1 MDRYP
6 YLGTLYYLTS
16 VYLRGIGAL
25 FIFFLHNFIY
35 TSQNTPIKFLA
46 PLPGRSF
53 CIDIDNNALD
63 ITLDQ
68 FFLFNTFYLF
78 YLFYIRACY
87 LVFTVCL
94 WFQEVNL
101 HAYEDRVK
109 AN

>member
-1 MDRYP
+1 M
-6 YLGTLYYLTS
+6 
-16 VYLRGIGAL
+16 
-25 FIFFLHNFIY
+25 
-35 TSQNTPIKFLA
+35 PIKFLA

-68 FFLFNTFYLF
+68 FFLFYP
-78 YLFYIRACY
+78 FYIRACY
-87 LVFTVCL
+87 LGSTVCL

>member
-1 MDRYP
+1 MTRA
-6 YLGTLYYLTS
+6 LAH
-16 VYLRGIGAL
+16 IGV
-25 FIFFLHNFIY
+25 HIY
-35 TSQNTPIKFLA
+35 TPRFRPIKFLA

-68 FFLFNTFYLF
+68 FFFISYILFILF
-78 YLFYIRACY
+78 YFILFYPFYIRSCY
-87 LVFTVCL
+87 LVSIVCL

>member
-1 MDRYP
+1 MYSF
-6 YLGTLYYLTS
+6 Y
-16 VYLRGIGAL
+16 I
-25 FIFFLHNFIY
+25 FLHNFIY
-35 TSQNTPIKFLA
+35 TSQNTLIKFLA

-53 CIDIDNNALD
+53 CIDIENNALD

-78 YLFYIRACY
+78 IYFLFYPFYICACY
-87 LVFTVCL
+87 LVSTVCL

-109 AN
+109 VN

>member
-1 MDRYP
+1 M
-6 YLGTLYYLTS
+6 
-16 VYLRGIGAL
+16 
-25 FIFFLHNFIY
+25 
-35 TSQNTPIKFLA
+35 PIKFLA

-78 YLFYIRACY
+78 FLFYPFYIRACY
-87 LVFTVCL
+87 LVSTVCL